1 MRHLRTLLAAL
12 ALLLPL
18 PAMVQTAA
26 AQTVGPQN
34 VGWVRELQVFAYGTP
49 PARTRAPVYLNHGV
63 VQRELLE
70 TVRDGALLVRFLD
83 NSELAMGS
91 AASLVIDELIYD
103 PRARDGRMLVNL
115 AQGAF
120 RFVSGEMNKDGMRI
134 ETPSV
139 IIGIRGT
146 DFSVAVDAAGTTQ
159 VAVFSG
165 QVTVTPKVAGA
176 AVAADA
182 ASVAAGNWVRMNPA
196 QGIRAAGAG
205 APPTGDESIDHTVT
219 VFGGYMSLPRGGG
232 PGGDAGGPGDGA
244 GGGQG
249 R

>member
-1 MRHLRTLLAAL
+1 MRNFRCLLAAL
-12 ALLLPL
+12 ILPLLPL
-18 PAMVQTAA
+18 PAV
-26 AQTVGPQN
+26 AQTVGTI
-34 VGWVRELQVFAYGTP
+34 RELQVFAYGTP
-49 PARTRAPVYLNHGV
+49 PARARTPVYRDHGV

-70 TVRDGALLVRFLD
+70 TVRNGALLVRFLD

-91 AASLVIDELIYD
+91 AASLVIDELIFD

-120 RFVSGEMNKDGMRI
+120 RFVSGEMNKDGVRI

-139 IIGIRGT
+139 VIGIRGT

-165 QVTVTPKVAGA
+165 QVTVTPKVAGVA
-176 AVAADA
+176 APADA
-182 ASVAAGNWVRMNPA
+182 ASVATGGWVRMNPA

-205 APPTGDESIDHTVT
+205 APPTGDQTIDHAVT
-219 VFGGYMSLPRGGG
+219 VFGGRLSLPRGGG
-232 PGGDAGGPGDGA
+232 PGGDAGGPGDSS

>member
-1 MRHLRTLLAAL
+1 MRRFTVVAAAA
-12 ALLLPL
+12 ALLLAL
-18 PAMVQTAA
+18 PAA
-26 AQTVGPQN
+26 AQTVGT
-34 VGWVRELQVFAYGTP
+34 VRELQVFAYGTP
-49 PARTRAPVYLNHGV
+49 PARARAPVYRDHGV

-91 AASLVIDELIYD
+91 AASLVIDELIFD
-103 PRARDGRMLVNL
+103 PRARDGRMLLNL

-139 IIGIRGT
+139 VIGVRGT

-159 VAVFSG
+159 VAVFAG
-165 QVTVTPKVAGA
+165 QVTVTPKVAGVA
-176 AVAADA
+176 APADA
-182 ASVAAGNWVRMNPA
+182 ANVGAGSWLRMNPA
-196 QGIRAAGAG
+196 QGIRASGSG
-205 APPTGDESIDHTVT
+205 APPTGDESIDHAVT
-219 VFGGYMSLPRGGG
+219 VFGGRLSLPRGGG
-232 PGGDAGGPGDGA
+232 PGGDAGGPGGSSS